1 MKKYFFALL
10 MFPLTALAKDI
21 YSSFVVEGKTW
32 KMMLTDA
39 SHVYDREGSCF
50 LKGDTVIGGHKCLKM
65 FSTDSYSDEG
75 ATYECA
81 VYQEGDKVYGIRNGQ
96 VEPALWYDF
105 GAKVGDE
112 LYIGNE
118 EKGVVQKVDTLW
130 FAQVGFKRFYVRFHG
145 GTICWLSGIGNVR
158 DPMKIL
164 PMPGRINEVL
174 SCDVD
179 GQPILKNVVY
189 YIKNH
194 ESLLD
199 EDKVWTVRSVSSN
212 LEQTVWFHEYEFMG
226 ESSDSHI
233 DGFSLK
239 RLYTRSRMESE
250 DEWSEWHDASSVGE
264 DNSGKVYYGDGSFD
278 ANALTMDFSLLVG
291 DVIRKDGPRS
301 WVVTAVTDTILGNS
315 VDKTPRRCIY
325 LSRSFNGELLSE
337 DYNRDV
343 WIEGIGSLRYGP
355 VGLEGDKPGA
365 SSTLINCTQQGRVI
379 YQYEEATS
387 VPQIRQHHADT
398 GKAYD
403 LQGRRMA
410 GEPERGIYI
419 RDGRKVVR

>member
-1 MKKYFFALL
+1 MMKNFVFALL
-10 MFPLTALAKDI
+10 LLPFTASAQEI
-21 YSSFVVEGKTW
+21 YNSFVVDGKKW
-32 KMMLTDA
+32 NVMITD
-39 SHVYDREGSCF
+39 SGHMHDTEGSYF
-50 LKGDTVIGGHKCLKM
+50 LKGDTVIGGHHCLKM
-65 FSTDSYSDEG
+65 YSI
-75 ATYECA
+75 APFNYEPVEYIFA
-81 VYQEGDKVYGIRNGQ
+81 LYQEGDKVYGIRKGQ
-96 VEPALWYDF
+96 TEPALWYDF

-189 YIKNH
+189 YIKNQ

-264 DNSGKVYYGDGSFD
+264 DN
-278 ANALTMDFSLLVG
+278 
-291 DVIRKDGPRS
+291 
-301 WVVTAVTDTILGNS
+301 
-315 VDKTPRRCIY
+315 
-325 LSRSFNGELLSE
+325 
-337 DYNRDV
+337 
-343 WIEGIGSLRYGP
+343 
-355 VGLEGDKPGA
+355 
-365 SSTLINCTQQGRVI
+365 
-379 YQYEEATS
+379 
-387 VPQIRQHHADT
+387 
-398 GKAYD
+398 
-403 LQGRRMA
+403 
-410 GEPERGIYI
+410 
-419 RDGRKVVR
+419 